1 MTFHASTVHS
11 KLVPKERNLD
21 HRFSRSLGTEKR
33 IPISLKRERESAQ
46 PEFALAMRFL
56 EVSASA
62 SGGSHPTSVTTPT
75 PAPKTQAA
83 SPEATEINGDFFAAF
98 GPTQTPPS
106 TTSDGHMGHFGHF
119 VALPN
124 TGENNYPYKKE
135 NRDNKREYSTAGE
148 EGMPRMA
155 DMPNGRVITRSDHP

>member
-1 MTFHASTVHS
+1 MMAFYASTVHS
-11 KLVPKERNLD
+11 KLVPRERV
-21 HRFSRSLGTEKR
+21 FEKSSRSSMGTQEQV
-33 IPISLKRERESAQ
+33 PISLKRERESAK

-62 SGGSHPTSVTTPT
+62 SGGSRPTLVTT

-83 SPEATEINGDFFAAF
+83 SPEATEIIGDFFAAF

-124 TGENNYPYKKE
+124 TGENNYP
-135 NRDNKREYSTAGE
+135 
-148 EGMPRMA
+148 
-155 DMPNGRVITRSDHP
+155 

>member
-1 MTFHASTVHS
+1 MT
-11 KLVPKERNLD
+11 L
-21 HRFSRSLGTEKR
+21 LGTASKTKSPGDSFFDQIPESHGDR
-33 IPISLKRERESAQ
+33 GIIPISLKRERESAK
-46 PEFALAMRFL
+46 PEFARAMRFL
-56 EVSASA
+56 EVSANA
-62 SGGSHPTSVTTPT
+62 SGGSRPTSVTTPT